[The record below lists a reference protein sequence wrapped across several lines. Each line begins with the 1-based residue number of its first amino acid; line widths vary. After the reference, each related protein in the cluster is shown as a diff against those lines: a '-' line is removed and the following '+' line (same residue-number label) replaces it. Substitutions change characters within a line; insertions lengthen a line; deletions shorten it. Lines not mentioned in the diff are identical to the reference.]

1 MWWDKVKSIQD
12 IYNLVEFE
20 KQVQPEQDCLNV
32 SEYIKWLNSGLEIII
47 LKESKNKWKGSYQLL
62 PKKEGTIIFAGFG
75 RHPDYKGRG
84 IGQIL
89 MNRLIATHPNSSLLC
104 ETRQDN
110 KNMIRLLKSNG
121 FEFVKDELK
130 AYDHWTW
137 WEYNHKSKDFPLFTR
152 DSTFTDDTVCS
163 VAIADCLMND
173 PRMDFA
179 SYLRA
184 YCNQVPHAGYGGMF
198 KQWLQDETMGPY
210 NSWGNGGA
218 MRVSSVYFLEAS
230 SLNNLYEVVRATCYP
245 THNHEDAVSGATAIV
260 IAMYL
265 SSINCHIEEIR
276 SALSEDFEYDS

>member
-1 MWWDKVKSIQD
+1 MLGAIAGDIIGSI
-12 IYNLVEFE
+12 YERN
-20 KQVQPEQDCLNV
+20 
-32 SEYIKWLNSGLEIII
+32 
-47 LKESKNKWKGSYQLL
+47 
-62 PKKEGTIIFAGFG
+62 
-75 RHPDYKGRG
+75 
-84 IGQIL
+84 
-89 MNRLIATHPNSSLLC
+89 
-104 ETRQDN
+104 
-110 KNMIRLLKSNG
+110 
-121 FEFVKDELK
+121 
-130 AYDHWTW
+130 
-137 WEYNHKSKDFPLFTR
+137 NHKSKDFPLFTR

-276 SALSEDFEYDS
+276 SALSEDFEYDLSLSVEDLQNMNLEFDVSARGSVPQALICALESTSYEDAIRNAISVGGDSDTIACMTGAVAEVIHGGVPNEIKKEAYLRLPSKYIEIIEQVYKIQNESIHCP